1 MLVEASLVLKSG
13 SAAMDAPDVNRR
25 VQVDAV
31 DPRLSKL
38 QVVNVAWLVTGS
50 PGERDLLDVLLEIG
64 SL

>member
-1 MLVEASLVLKSG
+1 MLVEASPVLKSG

-50 PGERDLLDVLLEIG
+50 PGERDLLDVRLEIG

>member
-1 MLVEASLVLKSG
+1 
-13 SAAMDAPDVNRR
+13 MDAPDVNRR

-38 QVVNVAWLVTGS
+38 QAVNVAWLVTGS